1 MKKEIIATSEAPGAI
16 GPYSQALKIESTGM
30 MFCSGQIALDP
41 LTMELVGEDAVSQ
54 THQIMKNLTA
64 VLKQAGLTL
73 DNVVKATVFLTN
85 MGDFVKVNEA
95 YAEYFTEIKPAR
107 AAVEVSA
114 LPRKALV
121 EIEVIAC
128 Y

>member
-1 MKKEIIATSEAPGAI
+1 MKKEIIGTSEAPGAI
-16 GPYSQALKIESTGM
+16 GPYSQALKIESSGM

-41 LTMELVGEDAVSQ
+41 QTMEMVGTDAASQ

-73 DNVVKATVFLTN
+73 ENVVKATVFLKN
-85 MGDFVKVNEA
+85 MDDFVKVNEA
-95 YAEYFTEIKPAR
+95 YADYFTEIKPAR

-114 LPRKALV
+114 LPRNALV
-121 EIEVIAC
+121 EIEAIAC